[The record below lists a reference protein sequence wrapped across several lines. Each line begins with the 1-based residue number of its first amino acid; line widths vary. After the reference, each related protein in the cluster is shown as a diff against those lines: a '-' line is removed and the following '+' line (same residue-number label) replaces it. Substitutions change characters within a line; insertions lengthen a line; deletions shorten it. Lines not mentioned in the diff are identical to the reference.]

1 MAKVAA
7 SAALA
12 AASLL
17 YLDRSLGISRDVSQ
31 YREEAS
37 FATRFPE
44 FLSKLGPQSPHLYRM
59 LELADPAA
67 DALWFEGRS
76 WSYSA
81 MKEIVDR
88 LACGLFDLGVKD
100 GEVVA
105 VFMSNSPEMVFIVYA
120 LTKLGAVPALL
131 NNALRGTLQLSV
143 CFQHNEAI
151 SRTPRTII
159 ETCANTG

>member
-81 MKEIVDR
+81 TKEIVDR

-105 VFMSNSPEMVFIVYA
+105 VFMSNSPEMVFMVYA
-120 LTKLGAVPALL
+120 ITKLGAVPALL
-131 NNALRGTLQLSV
+131 NNALRGMLQIPVSFKSLSSIMKPFRDLKNN
-143 CFQHNEAI
+143 CRNL
-151 SRTPRTII
+151 
-159 ETCANTG
+159 C